1 MGELIVVLA
10 AVASRF
16 LLVAVVF
23 MTDPLVLLDDSAFPA
38 SSQIFLIQFNSTPS
52 PRADLQPHPSPLS
65 LRLESTGLPNSS

>member
-23 MTDPLVLLDDSAFPA
+23 MTDSLVLLDDSAFPA